1 MEKNNKKMDELT
13 KAKLIYTIELVV
25 FSIIFLVIGILNI
38 IGVIVLKD
46 WRITVVL
53 YLTAIGGFI
62 GLGDLIWVILS
73 KKRRAKNSL
82 LDKILIVPVG
92 LFLSPLSIYQ
102 LATGTS
108 SFLPWQIG
116 SALCYFSLVYIV
128 EAIYHWKHPVPG
140 LLEEDKKEETKNETR
155 LEASSNKEEP
165 SKIEKPEESKNE
177 EKENK

>member
-1 MEKNNKKMDELT
+1 MEKNRKKIDELT
-13 KAKLIYTIELVV
+13 KAKLIYTIELVA

-82 LDKILIVPVG
+82 LDKILIVPAG

-102 LATGTS
+102 LATGTA

-128 EAIYHWKHPVPG
+128 EAIYHWEHPVPG
-140 LLEEDKKEETKNETR
+140 LLEEDKKEENA
-155 LEASSNKEEP
+155 EAGIDASTHEEEP
-165 SKIEKPEESKNE
+165 SKIEKPEESKDE
-177 EKENK
+177 EKEN